1 MVQKTQLN
9 RPSEVHALL
18 ERLGHRPNRGLGQN
32 FLIDANILQLIV
44 DTAVLKPEDAV
55 LEIGPGLGALTERL
69 VEQQV
74 ALTCIEKD
82 RVMASY
88 LKTQFTALTLI
99 EADALKVDLNA
110 LFSKGITKVVANL
123 PYSVASRLIVDMS
136 ACASRPEHMVVTV
149 QKEVADRITAS
160 AGSACYG
167 VLSVL
172 TDFYYHRTAVKKIS
186 PTCFLPPPKVWSA
199 VVSLVKRETPA
210 GGDDLYPIFKK
221 IVKFCFSQRRKML
234 ATSLRNAGIAHATDL
249 LESIDISPTI
259 RPEDVAVE
267 QWVRLAKA
275 TRD

>member
-1 MVQKTQLN
+1 MAQKTQLN

-99 EADALKVDLNA
+99 ESDALKVDLNA
-110 LFSKGITKVVANL
+110 LFSKGIT
-123 PYSVASRLIVDMS
+123 
-136 ACASRPEHMVVTV
+136 
-149 QKEVADRITAS
+149 
-160 AGSACYG
+160 
-167 VLSVL
+167 
-172 TDFYYHRTAVKKIS
+172 
-186 PTCFLPPPKVWSA
+186 
-199 VVSLVKRETPA
+199 
-210 GGDDLYPIFKK
+210 
-221 IVKFCFSQRRKML
+221 
-234 ATSLRNAGIAHATDL
+234 
-249 LESIDISPTI
+249 
-259 RPEDVAVE
+259 
-267 QWVRLAKA
+267 
-275 TRD
+275 